1 MRTKNKSFSPQYDLN
16 NNKII
21 SFLVFFIGFSMNISQ
36 VISGINIA
44 LSDIFLMLLFGYLI
58 YKKLF
63 YLNSFIFLYFL
74 FIICFRLF
82 ATSLIGIWIPIPIS
96 LTSITIT
103 IIKFLINLLY
113 LCIFMSIFSLNATM
127 KTFFFNGIMYG
138 TVFLG
143 VLSLII
149 FFLGPTFLQSIVL
162 FGGLRLRGFMND
174 PNFFGYMQISGFCIW
189 LFNRY
194 KSKIINLM
202 SIITYVYT
210 IILSASKTSLLIFL
224 LVILAYIIY
233 QFFINKKSSYQFT
246 ILIFIMVFLVG
257 VIWFN
262 IEKITSIVTSIVSST
277 PQLSRT
283 MVLFDNF
290 DAAINAEGSN
300 RANAWHTAINIIK
313 GTNFFGIGFID
324 YSDVANYMTG
334 MNTIA
339 HNTYLQL
346 AVEWGIYPLVIS
358 ILIVLWKILV
368 NFINQEWKIIFMTLT
383 TLSFSLSI
391 SLQNSRLLWCILAI
405 LFLNN
410 KKRLLKKNA
419 TM

>member
-127 KTFFFNGIMYG
+127 NSLFLKGLMYG
-138 TVFLG
+138 TIILG
-143 VLSLII
+143 IISLVI
-149 FFLGPTFLQSIVL
+149 FYLGPRSLQSIIL
-162 FGGLRLRGFMND
+162 FGELRLQGFMND
-174 PNFFGYMQISGFCIW
+174 PNFFGYMQISGFCVW
-189 LFNRY
+189 VFNKF
-194 KSKIINLM
+194 KSKLLNLIT
-202 SIITYVYT
+202 IITYVYT
-210 IILSASKTSLLIFL
+210 IILSASKTSLLIFMF
-224 LVILAYIIY
+224 IIFAYLIY
-233 QFFINKKSSYQFT
+233 QFFINKKTAQQIIVFIFGIA
-246 ILIFIMVFLVG
+246 ILIGI
-257 VIWFN
+257 IWFEFDKINLLFTN
-262 IEKITSIVTSIVSST
+262 IIGSS

-283 MVLFDNF
+283 TVLFDNF
-290 DAAINAEGSN
+290 DTAVNAEGSD
-300 RANAWHTAINIIK
+300 RAHAWNTAISIMRS
-313 GTNFFGIGFID
+313 TNFLGIGFVD
-324 YSDVANYMTG
+324 YSNIATYMTG
-334 MNTIA
+334 SNIIA

-346 AVEWGIYPLVIS
+346 GVEWGVVPLLIS
-358 ILIVLWKILV
+358 ILMISWKIVVKVIAKYWEIVFL
-368 NFINQEWKIIFMTLT
+368 MLTL
-383 TLSFSLSI
+383 LSYSLSI
-391 SLQNSRLLWCILAI
+391 SLQNSRLLWCLVAI
-405 LFLNN
+405 LFTKEVKTRFKNN
-410 KKRLLKKNA
+410 
-419 TM
+419 